1 MIREFGQALT
11 LFGFAAL
18 SCAAS
23 AQSLEPAPLE
33 APSGGERFSFTPS
46 IGYLGAKAT
55 ENVYNT
61 GNRTDKLSQLD
72 WKADA
77 VTLGG
82 RGAVQLFEGLT
93 LRGSLWAAVSSGADM
108 RDRDWF
114 LGYQGPDSWTHQSI
128 HPDTRVPKA
137 WQGDISAAYTLTNM
151 GDVGIA
157 GLAGFRRYDVK
168 YRAYGGSFLYSVNAL
183 RDTAGTFDPG
193 RLGISYRQKWDTP
206 YLGLGAYYRGET
218 LSVSAEVYG
227 SPISFGHADDV
238 HALRSTLFIDKF
250 SPTGMIGASL
260 GVDYKLTSVLSLAGR
275 LEYTRYVEARGST
288 RIQNGATGQSFRV
301 PKPGAGAD
309 AETLNVSLGVKG
321 KI

>member
-1 MIREFGQALT
+1 MIRGIWLALTSSVFAMLSSTVLAQALD
-11 LFGFAAL
+11 
-18 SCAAS
+18 
-23 AQSLEPAPLE
+23 PVPME
-33 APSGGERFSFTPS
+33 APGGGERFSFTPS
-46 IGYLGAKAT
+46 IGYLGAKST

-82 RGAVQLFEGLT
+82 RAAVQPFEGLT

-137 WQGDISAAYTLTNM
+137 WQGDVSAAYTLMNM

-227 SPISFGHADDV
+227 SPVSFGHAEDF
-238 HALRSTLFIDKF
+238 HALRNTLFTDKF
-250 SPTGMIGASL
+250 SATGMVGASL
-260 GVDYKLTSVLSLAGR
+260 GVDYKLTAVLSLAGR
-275 LEYTRYVEARGST
+275 LEYTRYVEARGGT
-288 RIQNGATGQSFRV
+288 RIHNGTTGQFFRI